1 MKNQRKT
8 NEFYGKP
15 KRRDFWFER
24 VFNPFKSGTNA
35 EYANGQCVKLDTNQM
50 KKLPISKFIPS
61 QGMNR
66 HQRRAQMAY

>member
-35 EYANGQCVKLDTNQM
+35 EYANGQCVKLGTNQQ
-50 KKLPISKFIPS
+50 KKLPISKFIPNK
-61 QGMNR
+61 GMNR